1 MFLYKF
7 RYFRNAKV
15 YFQQN
20 KNQHKINFQLLV
32 SAKSFKHTQEVCER

>member
-7 RYFRNAKV
+7 RYFQKAKV

-20 KNQHKINFQLLV
+20 KNQHKINFQQSLLIRQ
-32 SAKSFKHTQEVCER
+32 K